1 MKNFKNCHGISLIIL
16 VIIVAVIICGVILIF
31 NKTNNDSG
39 NSSNSNN
46 SSQLNTVI
54 TADNYNTIGN
64 IFNENQDELYYFTYA
79 CLYYSFTERL
89 TTGQDENTAMQKIYG
104 KTVQQLVNEGK
115 ELMKKDNITVEEYKK
130 KLNNQ

>member
-1 MKNFKNCHGISLIIL
+1 MKNLKNCQGVSLIVL
-16 VIIVAVIICGVILIF
+16 LIIVAIILCGVILFF
-31 NKTNNDSG
+31 NKMNNNKG
-39 NSSNSNN
+39 GNN
-46 SSQLNTVI
+46 SSKLNTVV

-104 KTVQQLVNEGK
+104 KTVQQLVDEGRQ
-115 ELMKKDNITVEEYKK
+115 LMKKDNITVEEYKK

>member
-1 MKNFKNCHGISLIIL
+1 MKNLKNCQGISLIIL
-16 VIIVAVIICGVILIF
+16 LIIVAIIICGVILIF
-31 NKTNNDSG
+31 NKTNNNSG
-39 NSSNSNN
+39 NSSK
-46 SSQLNTVI
+46 LNTVV

-104 KTVQQLVNEGK
+104 KTVQQLVDEGK
-115 ELMKKDNITVEEYKK
+115 QMMKKDNITVEEYKK